1 MLEVKTLAQV
11 NQIIADRFGHLRT
24 VNENSTLQSA
34 LGRRLSQDILSNEY
48 VPNFNRSTVDGFAVI
63 SADVFGSSESI
74 PAILTLAGQS
84 VMGKHN
90 PLELQRGTCV
100 YVPTGGELPEG
111 ADAVVMLEYA
121 EDYGDGTIG
130 VLKPS
135 TPGVNLIFKGDDLK
149 PGQIIYQ
156 QGHKLDAADI
166 GTLSA
171 LGFTDVPVWRSPLI
185 GLISTGDELVE
196 PGKPINMGQIRDV
209 NDPMLTAALAKCGAR
224 AHSYGILKDDPE
236 AIREV
241 ILEAIEVCDG
251 LIITGGTSV
260 GIQDTIP
267 DLVSELGSLLVHG
280 VAAKPGKPTL
290 VGAIREKPVF
300 GLPGNPVAAFFMF
313 LILMKPLI
321 DSMMSG
327 YSEEIQLSMPLTI
340 AVPSN
345 HGREDLLPVQIENG
359 QAKPIIGK
367 SGLVTTLSNAGG
379 YIRIPRDK
387 EGLRKGE
394 LVDVILF

>member
-1 MLEVKTLAQV
+1 
-11 NQIIADRFGHLRT
+11 
-24 VNENSTLQSA
+24 
-34 LGRRLSQDILSNEY
+34 
-48 VPNFNRSTVDGFAVI
+48 
-63 SADVFGSSESI
+63 
-74 PAILTLAGQS
+74 
-84 VMGKHN
+84 
-90 PLELQRGTCV
+90 
-100 YVPTGGELPEG
+100 
-111 ADAVVMLEYA
+111 
-121 EDYGDGTIG
+121 
-130 VLKPS
+130 
-135 TPGVNLIFKGDDLK
+135 
-149 PGQIIYQ
+149 
-156 QGHKLDAADI
+156 
-166 GTLSA
+166 
-171 LGFTDVPVWRSPLI
+171 
-185 GLISTGDELVE
+185 
-196 PGKPINMGQIRDV
+196 
-209 NDPMLTAALAKCGAR
+209 LAKCGAR
-224 AHSYGILKDDPE
+224 AHRYGILKDDPE

>member
-24 VNENSTLQSA
+24 VTENSTLQSA

-74 PAILTLAGQS
+74 PAILKLAGQS
-84 VMGKHN
+84 VMGEHN

-196 PGKPINMGQIRDV
+196 PGKPISMGQIRDV
-209 NDPMLTAALAKCGAR
+209 NDPMLTSALAKCGAR

-359 QAKPIIGK
+359 QARPIIGK

>member
-24 VNENSTLQSA
+24 VNENSTLRSA
-34 LGRRLSQDILSNEY
+34 LGHRLSQDILSNEY
-48 VPNFNRSTVDGFAVI
+48 VPNFNRSTVDGYAVI

-74 PAILTLAGQS
+74 PAILALAGQS
-84 VMGKHN
+84 VMGEHN
-90 PLELQRGTCV
+90 PLELHHGTCV

-185 GLISTGDELVE
+185 GLISTGDELVD
-196 PGKPINMGQIRDV
+196 PGKPISMGQIRDV

-241 ILEAIEVCDG
+241 ILEAIDVCDG

-359 QAKPIIGK
+359 QARPIIGK